1 MWMGSDTRPLTRWGT
16 WWPTAARHTATFD
29 TGSYWQD
36 GMNATER
43 GSAGLSLTLQNINWT
58 ATAESRVS
66 VRAAPLAAAQT
77 VVTCDPRDADGNS
90 ELLMRHISTCYIATY
105 DRYDNPQIDAP
116 PGAFTPDVTYLNLD
130 GNAPDN
136 KYIESP
142 SSVKKTCLLYTSPS
156 PRD

>member
-1 MWMGSDTRPLTRWGT
+1 
-16 WWPTAARHTATFD
+16 
-29 TGSYWQD
+29 
-36 GMNATER
+36 MNATER

-142 SSVKKTCLLYTSPS
+142 SSVKKTV
-156 PRD
+156 PRCSTT